1 MNPEVA
7 KNKKALRDYEIVEKF
22 EAGLQLK
29 GTEVKS
35 VRAGQIN
42 IRDAFARVE
51 GNQVFLYGCDIQPY
65 AQASHEQHEAKR
77 TRKLLLHRREI
88 DKLTGFT
95 AERGLALVA
104 LRVYWKNNHLKL
116 ELGVG
121 KGKGHTDKREDLKKK
136 AMDREV
142 DSEIVRFSK
151 GRR

>member
-7 KNKKALRDYEIVEKF
+7 KNRKALRDHEIVEKF
-22 EAGLQLK
+22 EAGLELK

-51 GNQVFLYGCDIQPY
+51 GSQVYLYGCDIQPY

-77 TRKLLLHRREI
+77 PRRLLLHRKEI
-88 DKLTGFT
+88 NKLTGFT

-104 LRVYWKNNHLKL
+104 LRVYWKNNRLKL

-121 KGKGHTDKREDLKKK
+121 KGRGAIDKREDLKKK

-142 DSEIVRFSK
+142 DREIVRFSK
-151 GRR
+151 GKR